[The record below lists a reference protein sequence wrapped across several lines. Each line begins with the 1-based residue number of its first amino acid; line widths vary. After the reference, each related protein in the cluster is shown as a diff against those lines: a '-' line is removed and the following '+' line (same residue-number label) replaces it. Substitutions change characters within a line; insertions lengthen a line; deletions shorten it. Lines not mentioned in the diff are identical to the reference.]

1 MAARRTL
8 LILDIVGVG
17 ALVVYLLAALDV
29 LPIIGSERITLALVF
44 AIGPIAIVA
53 VLGIHELLRSS
64 PSIFW
69 LRVGSTFLIIAFA
82 LLNLMLVVQQM
93 VRLQFAQ
100 FRLVT
105 GDASQAAI
113 LDAVFKGT
121 NLVQLGMDVSF
132 DVFYCLGVIA
142 LSAVMCQDPR
152 FGRVLGGF
160 GMVSAAALLALNL
173 ATFPYGPADSGLVDL
188 GPVTGIW
195 WICVIVQIKRSTAR
209 SAGQDGG
216 LDRAGVA

>member
-1 MAARRTL
+1 MAPRRTL
-8 LILDIVGVG
+8 LILDIVGIG
-17 ALVVYLLAALDV
+17 ALLVYLLAALNI
-29 LPIIGSERITLALVF
+29 LPIVGSERITLALVF

-64 PSIFW
+64 RSTFW
-69 LRVGSTFLIIAFA
+69 LRVGTTFLIVAFA

-93 VRLQFAQ
+93 VRLQFRQ
-100 FRLVT
+100 FRLAS
-105 GDASQAAI
+105 DASQAAM

-121 NLVQLGMDVSF
+121 NLIQLGIDVSF

-142 LSAVMCQDPR
+142 LSVVMYAEPT

-160 GMVSAAALLALNL
+160 GVIAATALLVFNL
-173 ATFPYGPADSGLVDL
+173 ASFPYGPADSGLIDL

-195 WICVIVQIKRSTAR
+195 WLGVIVQIKRNAAR
-209 SAGQDGG
+209 SAGT
-216 LDRAGVA
+216 LEPPSSAGAA